1 MKRFHYSLETVLDYK
16 TQVLDNLKKEHA
28 MMLKNVNDKK
38 EEIRQLNGELK
49 QYEGVFDKTKSA
61 GASIEDYLLYDMC
74 IDRMKEQI
82 RQENERLVVL
92 KKKEEKKKGEV
103 IDAKVDTSKFEKLK
117 ERRLQ
122 EYRTAEQKE
131 EEAFIEEFVVHN
143 RIAAGIS

>member
-1 MKRFHYSLETVLDYK
+1 ML
-16 TQVLDNLKKEHA
+16 
-28 MMLKNVNDKK
+28 LKNENDKK
-38 EEIRQLNGELK
+38 EDIRQLNGELK

-82 RQENERLVVL
+82 RQESERLVVL

-143 RIAAGIS
+143 RNAAGIS